1 MSNISKEILKNY
13 VNEQKFR
20 NPNEVLAAMKEMF
33 KNVLQEAL
41 EAEMDSQLGYDKY
54 DVTEKQ
60 TTNSRNG
67 YSKKTIKSELGAVE
81 LNIPRDRNGE
91 YEPKIIPKYKR
102 NVTGIEDK
110 VMALYAAG
118 MTTRDI
124 SEQVK
129 NLYDV
134 DLSSEMV
141 SNITNRIL
149 PVVAEWQNRP
159 LEKTY
164 SFVFMD
170 AIHYKV
176 REDKHI
182 VVKAAYVVLGV
193 NMDGQKEVLGIWIG
207 ANESSKFW
215 LSVLNDLKNRGVC
228 NVLVF
233 CVDGLN
239 GFKDAIGAVYPF
251 AKIQRCIIHQLRSS
265 MKYIPYKDK
274 KAFAKDL
281 KAVYGAVNED
291 AALENLMDAKEK
303 WESKYPNATKSW
315 EDNWDNLVTFFMFPD
330 YIRKIMYTTNAIESL
345 NSQFR
350 KITKTKLIFPGDD
363 SLMKMLYLATQR
375 IRRKLTRSYENWDM
389 VVNQLNILFSEIL
402 NEHSTH
408 QGLCPRTPEVYR
420 ICSVRNG

>member
-1 MSNISKEILKNY
+1 MSNISKEILRNY

-20 NPNEVLAAMKEMF
+20 NPDEVLAAMKEMF

-91 YEPKIIPKYKR
+91 YESKIIPKYKR

-303 WESKYPNATKSW
+303 WESKYPNAIKSW

-350 KITKTKLIFPGDD
+350 KITKTKLIFPSDD

-375 IRRKLTRSYENWDM
+375 ISRKWTRSYENWDM

-402 NEHSTH
+402 NK
-408 QGLCPRTPEVYR
+408 GA
-420 ICSVRNG
+420 

>member
-1 MSNISKEILKNY
+1 MSNISKEILRNY
-13 VNEQKFR
+13 VNEQKFKS
-20 NPNEVLAAMKEMF
+20 PDEVLAAMKEMF
-33 KNVLQEAL
+33 KDVLQEAL
-41 EAEMDSQLGYDKY
+41 EAEMDTQLGYDKY
-54 DVTEKQ
+54 DITEKQ

-239 GFKDAIGAVYPF
+239 GFKEAIGAVYPF

-291 AALENLMDAKEK
+291 TALENLMDAKEK
-303 WESKYPNATKSW
+303 WESKYPNAIKSW

-350 KITKTKLIFPGDD
+350 KVTKTKLIFPSDD
-363 SLMKMLYLATQR
+363 SLMKMLYLATKR
-375 IRRKLTRSYENWDM
+375 ISRKWTRSYENWDL
-389 VVNQLNILFSEIL
+389 VVNQLNILFSEVL
-402 NEHSTH
+402 NK
-408 QGLCPRTPEVYR
+408 GA
-420 ICSVRNG
+420 